1 MQSES
6 AAGLVYSPLLPEV
19 VVLTSVSL
27 VSVCSLSYPP
37 AKHLLICKSK
47 KLAGVCAP
55 VVLPR
60 NKWSL
65 LARASETDVG
75 MREIISWGENQ
86 Y

>member
-19 VVLTSVSL
+19 VVLTCL
-27 VSVCSLSYPP
+27 VTVCSLSSPP

-55 VVLPR
+55 VVLPC

-75 MREIISWGENQ
+75 MQEIISRGENQ